1 MSEHRKMTE
10 LKNTIDRIL
19 ASTKLSPSEK
29 LHQILGRKGI
39 FKAAYDEL
47 PSLGKTE
54 RIERGRLLN
63 QLKQKVRLQLENTET
78 AVADL
83 NFDLSLPPSELPVG
97 AMHPIN
103 QTMDRMVDIFTR
115 LGFEIFTGPEIVS
128 DENNFGLLNF
138 AADHPA
144 RDTQDSF
151 SLVDSKLMLRT
162 QTSATQ
168 VPIMKHHEIPM
179 RIIVPGK
186 TFRREV
192 NATHM
197 PMFHQLEGFIIDEQV
212 RFTDLK
218 GILSEFMKQF
228 FGKELKMRFRTHYF
242 PFTEPSAEVDI
253 WWQRDQ
259 STGRW
264 LEVLGCGMIHPQV
277 LENAGINS
285 KKFQGIAF
293 GLGLER
299 PFMLRHKV
307 DDMRLLYANDESFLK
322 SFFKL

>member
-1 MSEHRKMTE
+1 MTE
-10 LKNTIDRIL
+10 LKATINRLL
-19 ASTKLSPSEK
+19 ASSKLSPSEK

-39 FKAAYDEL
+39 LKAAYDEL
-47 PSLGKTE
+47 PGLKQAE

-63 QLKQKVRLQLENTET
+63 RLKHKVQQQLEDNDLST
-78 AVADL
+78 ADPG
-83 NFDLSLPPSELPVG
+83 FDLSLPPLDLPIG
-97 AMHPIN
+97 TMHPIN
-103 QTMDRMVDIFTR
+103 QTMDRMVDIFMR

-138 AADHPA
+138 PADHPA

-151 SLVDSKLMLRT
+151 SLVNSKLMLRT
-162 QTSATQ
+162 QTSAVQ
-168 VPIMKHHEIPM
+168 IPIMKNHDLPM

-186 TFRREV
+186 AFRREV

-197 PMFHQLEGFIIDEQV
+197 PMFHQLEGFIVDEQV

-218 GILSEFMKQF
+218 GVLSEFMKQF
-228 FGKELKMRFRTHYF
+228 FGQELKMRFRTHYF

-253 WWQRDQ
+253 WWQRE
-259 STGRW
+259 SGTGRW

-307 DDMRLLYANDESFLK
+307 DDMRLLYDNDESFLK
-322 SFFKL
+322 SFFQL

>member
-1 MSEHRKMTE
+1 MIE
-10 LKNTIDRIL
+10 LQATVNRIL
-19 ASTKLSPSEK
+19 ASSKLSPSEK

-39 FKAAYDEL
+39 LKAAYDKL
-47 PSLGKTE
+47 PGLNQAE
-54 RIERGRLLN
+54 RIEQGRFLN
-63 QLKQKVRLQLENTET
+63 QLKIEVQQKLSDKGDST
-78 AVADL
+78 AAEV
-83 NFDLSLPPSELPVG
+83 FDLSLPPTDLPVG
-97 AMHPIN
+97 TMHPIN
-103 QTMDRMVDIFTR
+103 QTMDRMVDIFIR

-138 AADHPA
+138 PVDHPA

-151 SLVDSKLMLRT
+151 SLIDSQLMLRT

-168 VPIMKHHEIPM
+168 VPIMKNHDLPM

-197 PMFHQLEGFIIDEQV
+197 PMFHQLEGFIVDEQV

-228 FGKELKMRFRTHYF
+228 FGKELKMRFRPHYF

-253 WWQRDQ
+253 WWQREDGA
-259 STGRW
+259 GRW

-322 SFFKL
+322 SFFQL